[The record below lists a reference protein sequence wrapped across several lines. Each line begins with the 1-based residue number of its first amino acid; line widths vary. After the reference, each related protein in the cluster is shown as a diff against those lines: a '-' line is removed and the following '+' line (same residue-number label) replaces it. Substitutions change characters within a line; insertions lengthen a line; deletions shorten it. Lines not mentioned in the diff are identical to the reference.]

1 MWVLVRNVLKRFIHD
16 VLENN
21 LSLRSIDFLYGI
33 IRLLGTLNFPKT
45 KISYLLIHT
54 RARAYQEV
62 KMFVF

>member
-1 MWVLVRNVLKRFIHD
+1 MWALVRNVLKRFIHD

-45 KISYLLIHT
+45 KIS
-54 RARAYQEV
+54 
-62 KMFVF
+62 

>member
-1 MWVLVRNVLKRFIHD
+1 MWALVRNVLKRFIHD

-33 IRLLGTLNFPKT
+33 IRLLRTLNFPKT
-45 KISYLLIHT
+45 KISYLLIRT
-54 RARAYQEV
+54 RACAYQEV